1 MRDEQLREELAAW
14 LRPVQQAP
22 APDVSVIRRR
32 LRRRRAR
39 KTITGTVLCA
49 LGAGAVALVHVT
61 AGSAPSMVGPGPVSA
76 PPCSGSQ
83 LRVDPVAVRVPS
95 NAFSNE
101 LLPTTDLLRIR
112 NTGRAACSL
121 EGWPNLAVSAPRA
134 MRAVPVSYGTV
145 SLRPTRRGPVS
156 RVVEPTQ
163 VVLPPHTQAAAT
175 VTVTYPLAGVGCASA
190 AWSVTPPHSSR
201 PTLVR
206 RSQISGMRQ
215 VRLEICQSSTIE
227 VSPVYPAAV
236 PVTQNYPAKAPR
248 QSPASVS
255 TSPPTAGA
263 GPQAAPYFLAFDG
276 FRPRV
281 AVVHDWRTGRITAVI
296 RLPGIEQGFAAAGD
310 DRTFVVAV
318 GSAGGDRFYQ
328 LVLSQQGTLA
338 APLTPLPLPP
348 MPFAGAPF
356 AVSDD
361 GSELALALAQ
371 PGNAAEDDEIMVI
384 SLVTGSV
391 HVWRS
396 PDPGSVSGMSWAD
409 PGSSPAT
416 AWAANNRLLFG
427 WTDNRAG
434 RAARRRSGLRLL
446 DTTAPGTN
454 LLASRLLIP
463 ASVRVGGLTGLA
475 YPLINSAGTVVFA
488 TMVTHAHGNPRAAV
502 VEFSATTGRPL
513 GIVTPLVGES
523 GMGTWCGA
531 LWVNPS
537 GSRALAACRVQGEIS
552 QGRFT
557 PEDLH
562 FPPGNFSH
570 GTNYFAW

>member
-39 KTITGTVLCA
+39 IAITSAVLCA
-49 LGAGAVALVHVT
+49 LAAGTVALVHVT
-61 AGSAPSMVGPGPVSA
+61 AAPAPSMVGPGPVSA
-76 PPCSGSQ
+76 PPCSGSR

-112 NTGRAACSL
+112 NMGRAACSL
-121 EGWPNLAVSAPRA
+121 EGWPNLSVAAPRA

-156 RVVEPTQ
+156 RVVEPTR

-206 RSQISGMRQ
+206 RSQISGTRQ
-215 VRLEICQSSTIE
+215 VRLEVCQSSTIE

-236 PVTQNYPAKAPR
+236 PVTQNYPPSAPR

-255 TSPPTAGA
+255 TSPPTADA
-263 GPQAAPYFLAFDG
+263 GPQSAPYFLAFDG
-276 FRPRV
+276 FRPHK
-281 AVVHDWRTGRITAVI
+281 AVVHDWRTGRITAAI
-296 RLPGIEQGFAAAGD
+296 RLPGSELGFAAAGD

-318 GSAGGDRFYQ
+318 DNGGGERFYQ
-328 LVLSQQGTLA
+328 LLLSQQGTLD
-338 APLTPLPLPP
+338 APLTPLPVPP

-356 AVSDD
+356 AVSND
-361 GSELALALAQ
+361 GSELALALA
-371 PGNAAEDDEIMVI
+371 PTNAAQDDEIMVV

-391 HVWRS
+391 HTWRS
-396 PDPGSVSGMSWAD
+396 PHPGGVSGMSWAD

-416 AWAANNRLLFG
+416 AWAGNNRLLFD
-427 WTDNRAG
+427 WTDAASGAG
-434 RAARRRSGLRLL
+434 RQRSGLRLL

-513 GIVTPLVGES
+513 GIVTPLAGES

-537 GSRALAACRVQGEIS
+537 GSRALAACGVQGQIS

-557 PEDLH
+557 PQYLH
-562 FPPGNFSH
+562 FPTGNFSH
-570 GTNYFAW
+570 GSNYFAW

>member
-32 LRRRRAR
+32 LRHRRAR
-39 KTITGTVLCA
+39 IAVTGAVLCA
-49 LGAGAVALVHVT
+49 LAAGTVALVHAT
-61 AGSAPSMVGPGPVSA
+61 AAPAPSVIGPGPA
-76 PPCSGSQ
+76 ALAPCSGMR
-83 LRVDPVAVRVPS
+83 LRAGWAAAPVVNNAASVDPVPITY
-95 NAFSNE
+95 
-101 LLPTTDLLRIR
+101 LLEFR
-112 NTGRAACSL
+112 NTGRVACWL
-121 EGWPNLAVSAPRA
+121 QGWPKLSRQGPAGSRAPRA
-134 MRAVPVSYGTV
+134 MVVSYGTV
-145 SLRPTRRGPVS
+145 SVSMKGRGLAS
-156 RVVEPTQ
+156 RVVEPTR
-163 VVLPPHTQAAAT
+163 VVLRPGAPAVAA
-175 VTVTYPLAGVGCASA
+175 VTVSYPPILAACFRS
-190 AWSVTPPHSSR
+190 AWSVTPPNTSGS
-201 PTLVR
+201 TLVPGP
-206 RSQISGMRQ
+206 SGGRG
-215 VRLEICQSSTIE
+215 VPLICNHSTIV

-236 PVTQNYPAKAPR
+236 PVTQNYPATAPR

-263 GPQAAPYFLAFDG
+263 GPQAAPYFLAVDG

-281 AVVHDWRTGRITAVI
+281 AVVHDWRTGRVTAAI
-296 RLPGIEQGFAAAGD
+296 RLPGIELGFAAAGD
-310 DRTFVVAV
+310 DRTFVVA
-318 GSAGGDRFYQ
+318 ADNGGGERFYQ
-328 LVLSQQGTLA
+328 LVLSQQGTLN
-338 APLTPLPLPP
+338 APLTPLPVPP

-361 GSELALALAQ
+361 GSELALALA
-371 PGNAAEDDEIMVI
+371 PTNAAQNDEIMVV

-391 HVWRS
+391 HIWRS
-396 PDPGSVSGMSWAD
+396 PDPGSVKGMSWAD

-416 AWAANNRLLFG
+416 AWAGNNRLLFG

-434 RAARRRSGLRLL
+434 RAARQRSGLRLL

-463 ASVRVGGLTGLA
+463 ASVRVGGLAGLA
-475 YPLINSAGTVVFA
+475 YPLINSAGTIVFA
-488 TMVTHAHGNPRAAV
+488 TMGTHAGSSSAQAAV
-502 VEFSATTGRPL
+502 VEFSAATGRPL

-537 GSRALAACRVQGEIS
+537 GSHALAACGVQGEIS

-557 PEDLH
+557 PEYLH
-562 FPPGNFSH
+562 FPTGNFSH
-570 GTNYFAW
+570 GSNYFAW

>member
-1 MRDEQLREELAAW
+1 MRDEQLREELVAW

-32 LRRRRAR
+32 LRHRRAR
-39 KTITGTVLCA
+39 IAITSAALCA
-49 LGAGAVALVHVT
+49 LAAGTVALVHVT
-61 AGSAPSMVGPGPVSA
+61 AAPAPSVIGPGPAALAPCGGMHLRAGWAAAPVVSHA
-76 PPCSGSQ
+76 AS
-83 LRVDPVAVRVPS
+83 VDPVPITY
-95 NAFSNE
+95 
-101 LLPTTDLLRIR
+101 LLEFR
-112 NTGRAACSL
+112 NTGRTACSL
-121 EGWPNLAVSAPRA
+121 KGWPTFSSAASLVPGPRP
-134 MRAVPVSYGTV
+134 PVSYGTV
-145 SLRPTRRGPVS
+145 SVSMRGGLAS
-156 RVVEPTQ
+156 RVVEPTR
-163 VVLPPHTQAAAT
+163 VVLRRGARAVAA
-175 VTVTYPLAGVGCASA
+175 VTVTYPPLRTGCGRP
-190 AWSVTPPHSSR
+190 AWSVTPPYSSQSTLLPGPSGGRGVPLICDHS
-201 PTLVR
+201 TV
-206 RSQISGMRQ
+206 
-215 VRLEICQSSTIE
+215 V

-263 GPQAAPYFLAFDG
+263 GPQAAPYFLAVDG

-281 AVVHDWRTGRITAVI
+281 AVVHDWRTGRVTAAI

-318 GSAGGDRFYQ
+318 DNGGGERFYQ
-328 LVLSQQGTLA
+328 LVLSQQGTLDV
-338 APLTPLPLPP
+338 PLTPLPMPP

-361 GSELALALAQ
+361 GSELALALA
-371 PGNAAEDDEIMVI
+371 PTNAAEDDEIMVV

-391 HVWRS
+391 HIWRS

-416 AWAANNRLLFG
+416 AWAGNNRLLFG

-434 RAARRRSGLRLL
+434 LAARQRSGLRLL

-454 LLASRLLIP
+454 LLSSRLLIP

-488 TMVTHAHGNPRAAV
+488 TMGTHARGNPRAAV

-537 GSRALAACRVQGEIS
+537 GSHALAACGVQGQIS

-570 GTNYFAW
+570 GSNYFAW